1 MAFAGGA
8 GAAASMPAAGSG
20 GARRAMVDH
29 AGWIL
34 ATGAAGAALAWAIA
48 VSQPAVYQ
56 ASALV
61 QVLQPREGGA
71 AARGATSAMNASNAM
86 NAMAAQSVPL
96 DVGMLRSRT
105 VVAPVVERLRL
116 DITAQPLRAP
126 LVGGLAAHFAT
137 PGRLAGPWPAELG
150 YAWGGEQIAVDR
162 MTVPDRL
169 INVPLTLEVLADNA
183 YRLYDRDSEL
193 LAGTVGQ
200 TAQSNGVSLLVSR
213 IDGRPG
219 TRFVLTRH
227 DMLQTVDNVA
237 AALRIDMQPGDA
249 GTVSIAWRTA
259 DRTAAAALVNGITE
273 SFIGSQASQRRDDTA
288 ATLAFLSGEIPRVK
302 TELERAE
309 AALTRY
315 RSKAGTMAPSQDAQS
330 YLSGSMDY
338 QRQIALLRLERT
350 KLLQRF
356 TEEANEVKTVDN
368 QIQQLI
374 RERRD
379 MDSRFQNLSST
390 ERESVGL
397 TRDVKVAED
406 MYMTL
411 RNKVEQLSLAQ
422 LDRTGQVR
430 VLDSALVPIR
440 PVGMG
445 PWPATAMGG
454 LMGLCLAMVCVS
466 ARQRFKPTLETVNDA
481 ELRLGLPMLGD
492 VVYSQEQAALERL
505 VDARAQAALS
515 QVQVTGLLT
524 QQPGHALVM
533 QDELA
538 EHKEDDL
545 DGAER
550 LLRLGLH
557 DQFLLARNAPH
568 SMAVEG
574 LRSVR
579 AALHFSL
586 RAAPDKVVAVTS
598 PTSGAGKTFASV
610 NLAVLFA
617 EAGQRVLLIDADLRR
632 GKVGNWFDLPVDVGL
647 AEVLAGHVP
656 LSEAVQR
663 TVVNGLSVLPAGIPP
678 ANPSELL
685 MHPAM
690 TACLQM
696 CRERFDL
703 VLVDT
708 SPVLAVA
715 DATFVA
721 NLAGSTLLVLRA
733 DTTLPDQVDETLKR
747 LARAD
752 ARLLGGVLNGVR
764 QKRSNQADFVNM
776 NPYLGMPLSPSSMP
790 RLERR
795 PAAID
800 HGKA

>member
-1 MAFAGGA
+1 
-8 GAAASMPAAGSG
+8 MPAAGG
-20 GARRAMVDH
+20 GARRAMLDH

-34 ATGAAGAALAWAIA
+34 AAGVAGAAVAWMVA
-48 VSQPAVYQ
+48 VSQPAVYG

-71 AARGATSAMNASNAM
+71 AARPANNANL
-86 NAMAAQSVPL
+86 AMAPQAMPL

-105 VVAPVVERLRL
+105 VVAPVVERLRI
-116 DITAQPLRAP
+116 DISAQPLRAP
-126 LVGGLAAHFAT
+126 LVGGLAAYFAT
-137 PGRLAGPWPAELG
+137 PGQVRAAWPQSLG
-150 YAWGGEQIAVDR
+150 YAWGGEQITVDR
-162 MTVPDRL
+162 LNVPDRL
-169 INVPLTLEVLADNA
+169 IDVPLTLEVLPDDN
-183 YRLYDRDSEL
+183 YRLYQGDTAL
-193 LAGTVGQ
+193 LSGRVGKVNEG
-200 TAQSNGVSLLVSR
+200 SGVTLAVSR
-213 IDGRPG
+213 IEAEPG
-219 TRFVLTRH
+219 TRFVLKRH
-227 DMLQTVDNVA
+227 DLVQTVDAVSNG
-237 AALRIDMQPGDA
+237 LRIDAQPGDT
-249 GTVSIAWRTA
+249 GTVSIAWRTT
-259 DRTAAAALVNGITE
+259 DRTAAAALVNGITD
-273 SFIGSQASQRRDDTA
+273 SFIGSQATQRRDDAA

-302 TELERAE
+302 AELERAE

-315 RSKAGTMAPSQDAQS
+315 RSKAGSMAPSQDAQS
-330 YLSGSMDY
+330 FLSGSMDY
-338 QRQIALLRLERT
+338 QKQIALLKLERT

-356 TEEANEVKTVDN
+356 TEEANEVRTVDN
-368 QIQQLI
+368 QIQQLV
-374 RERRD
+374 RERRE
-379 MDSRFQNLSST
+379 MDSRFQNLSAT

-411 RNKVEQLSLAQ
+411 RNKAEQLTLAQ
-422 LDRTGQVR
+422 LDRSGQVR
-430 VLDSALVPIR
+430 VLDSALVPTR
-440 PVGMG
+440 PMGLG
-445 PWPATAMGG
+445 PWPATTGG
-454 LMGLCLAMVCVS
+454 ALLGLCLAMACVTV
-466 ARQRFKPTLETVNDA
+466 RQRMRPTLETVNDA
-481 ELRLGLPMLGD
+481 EVRLGLPMLGD
-492 VVYSQEQAALERL
+492 IVYSQEQAALERL
-505 VDARAQAALS
+505 VDARAQTAWS
-515 QVQVTGLLT
+515 QAQISGLLT
-524 QQPGHALVM
+524 RQPGHALVP
-533 QDELA
+533 QDELDDLDELD
-538 EHKEDDL
+538 EHREDDV

-579 AALHFSL
+579 AALHFTL

-632 GKVGNWFDLPVDVGL
+632 GKVANWFDLPVDVGL
-647 AEVLAGHVP
+647 AEVLAGQVP
-656 LSEAVQR
+656 LAEAVQR
-663 TVVNGLSVLPAGIPP
+663 TVVNGLSVLPAGVPP

-733 DTTLPDQVDETLKR
+733 DTTLPEHVDETLKR
-747 LARAD
+747 LGRAD
-752 ARLLGGVLNGVR
+752 ARLLGGILNGVR
-764 QKRSNQADFVNM
+764 QKRSNQADFSNM
-776 NPYLGMPLSPSSMP
+776 NPYLGMPLTLQPVP
-790 RLERR
+790 RLQRS
-795 PAAID
+795 PAAIEQQ
-800 HGKA
+800 KA